1 MKTQF
6 FEKELQRVQDRFNE
20 TFGIM
25 TVCDLK
31 LRGEAILDI
40 IGLSRLVKE
49 MAGIKSRDHPH
60 ETIAMF
66 MRKRNKLNRIFDELE
81 KYLRERRA
89 QNGRNSYR
97 KENDTETSYHKVGT
111 SHGTDRYDIRK
122 RALP

>member
-60 ETIAMF
+60 ETIAKF
-66 MRKRNKLNRIFDELE
+66 MLVRNELNRIFDQIE
-81 KYLRERRA
+81 KYQEERRA
-89 QNGRNSYR
+89 QNGRNNYR
-97 KENDTETSYHKVGT
+97 KENDTGTSCHKVGT

>member
-6 FEKELQRVQDRFNE
+6 FEKELQRVRDRFNE

-25 TVCDLK
+25 TVCNLERRRK
-31 LRGEAILDI
+31 AILDI

-60 ETIAMF
+60 ETIARF
-66 MRKRNKLNRIFDELE
+66 MRKRNELNRIFDELE

-97 KENDTETSYHKVGT
+97 KENDTGTIYHEAGT
-111 SHGTDRYDIRK
+111 PHGTDRYNVQK